1 MNTSTIPCAGRAAA
15 PVGAAANP
23 GQLGKK
29 ALVGLIGAGIQRS
42 LSPAMHEE
50 EAARH
55 GLRLHYQLID
65 LDTTGAGI
73 EALPMLISAAR
84 TMGFAGL
91 NITYPC
97 KQAVIPLLDDLSEEA
112 RAMGAVNTVVC
123 RDGQLV
129 GHNTDGSGWRRGFTR
144 TLPNADLRRVV
155 LLGAGGAGSAIAHA
169 VLRLG
174 AAHLTLVD
182 SDGPRAA
189 ALAARLNTR
198 YGAGRVVSTP
208 DVASALADPKALA
221 TGLIHATPT
230 GMDKLPGLPLPAALL
245 RPGLWVSEVVYFPI
259 ETALLK
265 AARARGCATVHGG
278 TMAVGQAIG
287 AFELFTGLKADPARV
302 EAHFRRLLTERES
315 TAPAEPAVAAPATPA
330 TPAPPA
336 VAV

>member
-1 MNTSTIPCAGRAAA
+1 
-15 PVGAAANP
+15 
-23 GQLGKK
+23 
-29 ALVGLIGAGIQRS
+29 VGLIGSGIQRS
-42 LSPAMHEE
+42 LTPAMHEE

-65 LDTTGAGI
+65 LDTTGSGV
-73 EALPMLISAAR
+73 EALPTLISAAR
-84 TMGFAGL
+84 TMGFKGL

-123 RDGQLV
+123 TDGRLV
-129 GHNTDGSGWRRGFTR
+129 GHNTDGSGWSRGFTR
-144 TLPNADLRRVV
+144 TLPNADLNRVV

-174 AAHLTLVD
+174 AARLTIVD
-182 SDGPRAA
+182 SDGLRAA
-189 ALAARLNTR
+189 ALAESLNAL
-198 YGAGRVVSTP
+198 YGAGRVGSTT
-208 DVASALADPKALA
+208 DVAAAMADPKALA

-230 GMDKLPGLPLPAALL
+230 GMDKLPGLPLPEALL
-245 RPGLWVSEVVYFPI
+245 RPELWVSEVVYFPI

-302 EAHFRRLLTERES
+302 EAHFRRLLAEREAGAPVAP
-315 TAPAEPAVAAPATPA
+315 TAPATAT
-330 TPAPPA
+330 
-336 VAV
+336 